1 MLVGLPQSL
10 GILLVIAGYYL
21 ADIYWMRRF
30 DPQRADQKSARS
42 WRVTTL
48 GFFLTWALLLQPL
61 LFPAWGWRFQGGL
74 ILQLLGLLLCTAGLG
89 LNAWS
94 RLHLGRFFTEGIE
107 CHADHQVIE
116 TGPYQYVRHPI
127 YLSLMSI
134 AGGLLLFS
142 PTPLML
148 LVTLATWALFFTDAW
163 RDEKLLRASLPGYAA
178 YMERTPRFLPHRW
191 GKRRGASETF
201 EA

>member
-1 MLVGLPQSL
+1 MLVGFSQTL
-10 GILLVIAGYYL
+10 GIFLVISCYYI
-21 ADIYWMRRF
+21 ADIALMRRF

-42 WRVTTL
+42 WWFTA
-48 GFFLTWALLLQPL
+48 WAWPLAVGVALQPIIL
-61 LFPAWGWRFQGGL
+61 PAWGLHFQGGL
-74 ILQLLGLLLCTAGLG
+74 ALQLSGVLLCTAGLG
-89 LNAWS
+89 LNYWS

-116 TGPYQYVRHPI
+116 SGPYQYVRHPI
-127 YLSLMSI
+127 YLSLMII

-178 YMERTPRFLPHRW
+178 YMERTPRFFPRL
-191 GKRRGASETF
+191 GKRGA
-201 EA
+201 